1 MIPSRQYLWP
11 LILCAIATISS
22 RALCAT
28 DVPETVATE
37 LHAAQTAYDQGV
49 ESARTD
55 PTAAQK
61 YFAQAANGFDKV
73 VKSGVTNGKLLYNL
87 GNAQV
92 QAKQIGSGI
101 GSYLQAQRIMPGD
114 SQLQSNLAHARSLVK
129 DRFDSGGGIL
139 MEDVSDWWHL
149 ISFNSRLTLAGIF
162 WIAAWSIAA
171 FLLHQPAAARHETA
185 RVLVRRA
192 AWGLAI
198 CGVFLARPWSAIS
211 PPRSCG
217 PKASPPATASWC
229 AKAMATALIRN
240 SPSHFLKALNFACC
254 NGAQVGFLFALAMG
268 NLAGSPQRKPPRR
281 EPWTCVERAR
291 AACPHKKCS
300 LTRFTSSVILAFPS
314 SRRGA

>member
-11 LILCAIATISS
+11 LILCAIATLSS

-28 DVPETVATE
+28 DVQDTVATE
-37 LHAAQTAYDQGV
+37 LQAAQTAYDQGV

-55 PTAAQK
+55 PAAAQK

-114 SQLQSNLAHARSLVK
+114 SQLQSNLAHARTLVK

-171 FLLHQPAAARHETA
+171 FLLHQPTAARHETA

-198 CGVFLARPWSAIS
+198 CGVILGATVVSDITAAQLWPQGVTTSDGVMVRKGNGDGFDPQFAEPLSQGVEFRVLQRRPGWL
-211 PPRSCG
+211 
-217 PKASPPATASWC
+217 
-229 AKAMATALIRN
+229 LIRLGDGK
-240 SPSHFLKALNFACC
+240 SGWISATQATT
-254 NGAQVGFLFALAMG
+254 A
-268 NLAGSPQRKPPRR
+268 
-281 EPWTCVERAR
+281 
-291 AACPHKKCS
+291 
-300 LTRFTSSVILAFPS
+300 
-314 SRRGA
+314 

>member
-1 MIPSRQYLWP
+1 MIPWRQYLWP
-11 LILCAIATISS
+11 LILCAIATTSS

-28 DVPETVATE
+28 DAQDTIATE
-37 LHAAQTAYDQGV
+37 LQAAQTAYDQGV

-55 PTAAQK
+55 PAAAQK

-114 SQLQSNLAHARSLVK
+114 SQLQSNLAHARTLVK

-192 AWGLAI
+192 AWGLAM
-198 CGVFLARPWSAIS
+198 CGVILGATVVSDITAAQLWPQGVTTSDGVMVRKGNGDGFDPQFAEPLSQGVEFRVLQQRPGWL
-211 PPRSCG
+211 
-217 PKASPPATASWC
+217 
-229 AKAMATALIRN
+229 LIRLGDGKTGWI
-240 SPSHFLKALNFACC
+240 SATQATT
-254 NGAQVGFLFALAMG
+254 A
-268 NLAGSPQRKPPRR
+268 
-281 EPWTCVERAR
+281 
-291 AACPHKKCS
+291 
-300 LTRFTSSVILAFPS
+300 
-314 SRRGA
+314 

>member
-1 MIPSRQYLWP
+1 MIPWRQYLWP
-11 LILCAIATISS
+11 LILCAIATTSS

-28 DVPETVATE
+28 DAQDTIATE
-37 LHAAQTAYDQGV
+37 LQAAQTAYDQGV

-55 PTAAQK
+55 PAAAQK

-149 ISFNSRLTLAGIF
+149 ISFNSRLTLSGIF

-192 AWGLAI
+192 AWGLAM
-198 CGVFLARPWSAIS
+198 CGVILGATVVSDITAAQLWAQGVTTSDGVMVRKGNGDGFDPQFAEPLSQGVEFRVLQRRPGWL
-211 PPRSCG
+211 
-217 PKASPPATASWC
+217 
-229 AKAMATALIRN
+229 LIRLGDGK
-240 SPSHFLKALNFACC
+240 SGWISATQATT
-254 NGAQVGFLFALAMG
+254 A
-268 NLAGSPQRKPPRR
+268 
-281 EPWTCVERAR
+281 
-291 AACPHKKCS
+291 
-300 LTRFTSSVILAFPS
+300 
-314 SRRGA
+314 

>member
-1 MIPSRQYLWP
+1 MIPSRQNLWP

-28 DVPETVATE
+28 DVQDTVATE
-37 LHAAQTAYDQGV
+37 LQAAQTAYDQGV

-55 PTAAQK
+55 SAAAQK

-73 VKSGVTNGKLLYNL
+73 AKSGVTNGKLLYNL

-185 RVLVRRA
+185 RVLVRRT
-192 AWGLAI
+192 AWGLAM
-198 CGVFLARPWSAIS
+198 CGVILGATVVSDITAAQLWPQGVTTSDGVMVRKGNGDGFDPQFAEPLSQGVEFRVLQRRPGWL
-211 PPRSCG
+211 
-217 PKASPPATASWC
+217 
-229 AKAMATALIRN
+229 LIRLGDGK
-240 SPSHFLKALNFACC
+240 SGWISATQATT
-254 NGAQVGFLFALAMG
+254 A
-268 NLAGSPQRKPPRR
+268 
-281 EPWTCVERAR
+281 
-291 AACPHKKCS
+291 
-300 LTRFTSSVILAFPS
+300 
-314 SRRGA
+314 

>member
-11 LILCAIATISS
+11 LILCAIATLSS

-28 DVPETVATE
+28 DMQDTVATE
-37 LHAAQTAYDQGV
+37 LQAAQTAYDQGI

-55 PTAAQK
+55 PAAAQK

-114 SQLQSNLAHARSLVK
+114 SQLQSNLAHARTLVK

-185 RVLVRRA
+185 RVLVRRT
-192 AWGLAI
+192 AWGLAM
-198 CGVFLARPWSAIS
+198 CGVILGATVLSDITAAQLWPQGVTTSDGVMVRKGNGDGFDPQFAEPLSQGVEFRVLQQRPGWL
-211 PPRSCG
+211 
-217 PKASPPATASWC
+217 
-229 AKAMATALIRN
+229 LIRLGDGKTGWI
-240 SPSHFLKALNFACC
+240 SATQATT
-254 NGAQVGFLFALAMG
+254 A
-268 NLAGSPQRKPPRR
+268 
-281 EPWTCVERAR
+281 
-291 AACPHKKCS
+291 
-300 LTRFTSSVILAFPS
+300 
-314 SRRGA
+314 

>member
-1 MIPSRQYLWP
+1 MIPSRQYIWP
-11 LILCAIATISS
+11 LILCAIVTTSS

-28 DVPETVATE
+28 DAQDTIATE
-37 LHAAQTAYDQGV
+37 LQAAQTAYDQGV

-55 PTAAQK
+55 PAAAQK

-114 SQLQSNLAHARSLVK
+114 SQLQSNLAHARTLVK

-162 WIAAWSIAA
+162 WIAAWSISA
-171 FLLHQPAAARHETA
+171 FLLHQPTAARHETA

-192 AWGLAI
+192 AWGLAM
-198 CGVFLARPWSAIS
+198 CGVILGATVVSDITAAQLWPQGVTTSDGVMVRKGNGDGFDPQFAEPLSQGVEFRVLQRRPGWL
-211 PPRSCG
+211 
-217 PKASPPATASWC
+217 
-229 AKAMATALIRN
+229 LIRLGDGK
-240 SPSHFLKALNFACC
+240 SGWISATQATT
-254 NGAQVGFLFALAMG
+254 A
-268 NLAGSPQRKPPRR
+268 
-281 EPWTCVERAR
+281 
-291 AACPHKKCS
+291 
-300 LTRFTSSVILAFPS
+300 
-314 SRRGA
+314 

>member
-11 LILCAIATISS
+11 LILCAITTISS

-28 DVPETVATE
+28 DAQDTIATE
-37 LHAAQTAYDQGV
+37 LQAAQTAYDQGV

-55 PTAAQK
+55 PAAAQK

-114 SQLQSNLAHARSLVK
+114 SQLQSNLAHARTLVK

-149 ISFNSRLTLAGIF
+149 ISFNSRLTLAGMF

-171 FLLHQPAAARHETA
+171 FLLHQPTAARHETA
-185 RVLVRRA
+185 RVLVRRT
-192 AWGLAI
+192 AWGLAM
-198 CGVFLARPWSAIS
+198 CGVILGATVLSDITAAQLWPQGVTTSDGVMVRKGNGDGFDPQFAEPLSQGVEFRVLQRRPGWL
-211 PPRSCG
+211 
-217 PKASPPATASWC
+217 
-229 AKAMATALIRN
+229 LIRLGDGK
-240 SPSHFLKALNFACC
+240 SGWISATQATT
-254 NGAQVGFLFALAMG
+254 A
-268 NLAGSPQRKPPRR
+268 
-281 EPWTCVERAR
+281 
-291 AACPHKKCS
+291 
-300 LTRFTSSVILAFPS
+300 
-314 SRRGA
+314 

>member
-11 LILCAIATISS
+11 LILCAIATMSS

-28 DVPETVATE
+28 DVQDTVATE
-37 LHAAQTAYDQGV
+37 LQAAQTAYDQGV

-55 PTAAQK
+55 SAAAQK

-73 VKSGVTNGKLLYNL
+73 VKSGVSNGKLLYNL

-114 SQLQSNLAHARSLVK
+114 SQLQSNLAHARTLVK

-149 ISFNSRLTLAGIF
+149 ISFNSRLTLAGMF
-162 WIAAWSIAA
+162 WIAAWVIAA
-171 FLLHQPAAARHETA
+171 FLLHQPTAARHETA

-192 AWGLAI
+192 AWGLTM
-198 CGVFLARPWSAIS
+198 CGVILGATVLSDITAAQLWPQGVTTSDGVMVRKGNGDGFDPQFAEPLSQGVEFRVLQRRPGWL
-211 PPRSCG
+211 
-217 PKASPPATASWC
+217 
-229 AKAMATALIRN
+229 LIRLGDGK
-240 SPSHFLKALNFACC
+240 SGWISATQATT
-254 NGAQVGFLFALAMG
+254 A
-268 NLAGSPQRKPPRR
+268 
-281 EPWTCVERAR
+281 
-291 AACPHKKCS
+291 
-300 LTRFTSSVILAFPS
+300 
-314 SRRGA
+314 